1 MYLHLKGAVLL
12 SKQERKRDTPE
23 RQGNRETPVGL
34 SSNGSGKVMKER
46 EKEVTLGRKTHP

>member
-1 MYLHLKGAVLL
+1 LHLKGAVLL

-23 RQGNRETPVGL
+23 RQGNRETLVGL

>member
-1 MYLHLKGAVLL
+1 MLRILATEDETMDHSPLP
-12 SKQERKRDTPE
+12 DTE
-23 RQGNRETPVGL
+23 GNRETLVGL